1 MRAASSVMSCKSFVL
16 QGTHF
21 LDDNSKI
28 ERKKK
33 IDSRNKFY
41 QTPTV
46 KDVVGRRT
54 FVGSAKC
61 SACARRVLNLI
72 YLRIYPKCNRVKS
85 VNEGNNDRKRRNRYR
100 GNYRVG
106 VYE

>member
-1 MRAASSVMSCKSFVL
+1 MGCKSFVL

-46 KDVVGRRT
+46 KDVVGRHT

-61 SACARRVLNLI
+61 SASTHTESSAQNI
-72 YLRIYPKCNRVKS
+72 
-85 VNEGNNDRKRRNRYR
+85 
-100 GNYRVG
+100 VG
-106 VYE
+106 HN